1 MPDKFACEHWKNAD
15 SCAPGFAMPRVQCNS
30 LPSAAQQFLLCR
42 AGMLFLNIG
51 GGILFRRFAHL
62 TTLERRGWCCVRLT
76 LLSAGC
82 LSSYLFFTRS
92 WRLLLPSRM
101 SGPRES
107 FVPFFIP
114 LHLN

>member
-1 MPDKFACEHWKNAD
+1 MPIPAGSSSEK
-15 SCAPGFAMPRVQCNS
+15 GRVQCNS
-30 LPSAAQQFLLCR
+30 LPSAVKQFLLPIDPAC
-42 AGMLFLNIG
+42 FLNG
-51 GGILFRRFAHL
+51 PGGILFVRFAHL
-62 TTLERRGWCCVRLT
+62 TTLESRGRCCVRLT